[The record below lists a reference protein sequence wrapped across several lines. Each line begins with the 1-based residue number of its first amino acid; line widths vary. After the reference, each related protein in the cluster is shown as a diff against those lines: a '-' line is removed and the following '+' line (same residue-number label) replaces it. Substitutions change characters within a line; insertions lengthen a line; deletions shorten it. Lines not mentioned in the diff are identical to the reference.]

1 MLVAPIHFTF
11 SSNLTRCPTFNTNI
25 SHVQDSIQVRKKI
38 CERRIKER
46 AKVNKTNVKCWNLE
60 DNKLDL
66 NKLQEDPLS
75 LIHSGVI
82 YYLRGNMKPLQLT
95 AWCQTSQSSKFLFEG
110 EISNMNSFPSTDCIS
125 YYYPLTV
132 CFFVPALIFN
142 RCNSSPCHSSLSLQ
156 ISPRLKEIWTGRW
169 IGKIEKDMGQTCLV

>member
-1 MLVAPIHFTF
+1 MLNAET
-11 SSNLTRCPTFNTNI
+11 L
-25 SHVQDSIQVRKKI
+25 K
-38 CERRIKER
+38 
-46 AKVNKTNVKCWNLE
+46 

-132 CFFVPALIFN
+132 CFFCSRPHFQQVQFQ
-142 RCNSSPCHSSLSLQ
+142 SLSFFF
-156 ISPRLKEIWTGRW
+156 ITPNIP
-169 IGKIEKDMGQTCLV
+169 KIKRDLDR